1 MTTHNNARMPLR
13 TWTAACLRS
22 FGILGLCGIITVGC
36 QKHTFSKSSTTS
48 PIQTASANNY
58 TPLKAHQRYFFIPFT
73 SHTQG
78 NLQGL
83 HVDNIVAVVDYGLPQ
98 KKLTGIQR
106 AGRCG
111 RRGQMS
117 VYLVMAECWAY
128 TSSLDSVDPESTD
141 PDRPISGRLTKHSR
155 KPARAGLAMVLYVRS
170 KVCLR
175 DLIRRYLGD
184 ESREGKCIIQGS
196 NPSDMSDLA
205 LDISYEWCCDLDHPN
220 YPGRKF
226 DKRSFFPGRF
236 IYAGAEGA
244 IYAGD
249 VDEANRVRLNP
260 PKGKKRK
267 AKGLANRRVIDRS
280 DLQCRLHTWL
290 ASAHASDPLRAVRP
304 ATFILD
310 PKAIKA
316 LSTVHPDRII
326 SVSQV
331 VMTVQ
336 ETAEWGVE
344 WGADVLAIISAYDA
358 ELNPNSNEQAATRKG
373 KKSSQ
378 VGGRKDK
385 GGEDDYEP
393 VAKKSR
399 PLAEVSTNIRRSS
412 RLAGK

>member
-1 MTTHNNARMPLR
+1 
-13 TWTAACLRS
+13 
-22 FGILGLCGIITVGC
+22 
-36 QKHTFSKSSTTS
+36 
-48 PIQTASANNY
+48 
-58 TPLKAHQRYFFIPFT
+58 
-73 SHTQG
+73 
-78 NLQGL
+78 
-83 HVDNIVAVVDYGLPQ
+83 
-98 KKLTGIQR
+98 
-106 AGRCG
+106 
-111 RRGQMS
+111 
-117 VYLVMAECWAY
+117 MAECWAY

-155 KPARAGLAMVLYVRS
+155 KPPRAGLAMVLYVRS

-236 IYAGAEGA
+236 IYVGAEGA

-249 VDEANRVRLNP
+249 VDEANRVHLNP